1 MQPSGLPSDPD
12 LEAVRERRQSL
23 RVAMGHLERVLA
35 LPPAV
40 GLAEWS
46 GEVLAATTELQD
58 CLRQHIEATEGPDGF
73 HGEMVAAAPR
83 LTHGVEVLVREHA
96 KLSGLAVQI
105 AALAG
110 RAQLPVDA
118 DAIRETG
125 MRLIGLLIRHR
136 QRGADLIYEAYQSDL
151 GGEN

>member
-1 MQPSGLPSDPD
+1 MIAAAVYHDAIYD
-12 LEAVRERRQSL
+12 ARAVDNEASS
-23 RVAMGHLERVLA
+23 VAI
-35 LPPAV
+35 
-40 GLAEWS
+40 
-46 GEVLAATTELQD
+46 LAAA
-58 CLRQHIEATEGPDGF
+58 IEATEGPDGF

-96 KLSGLAVQI
+96 KLSGLAAQI